1 MIFWRTEGLKLTVYT
16 VYAPWM
22 TGRRHI
28 SRKQHLLSHFYIVV
42 VYRKAI
48 LKNKEMKG
56 IICGFLLFILK
67 LIWAYFLRISTH
79 SLFLHICIPTQQ
91 VEEKKSTFYNFGDEL
106 NRCLPGE
113 VLIMMFKMFCNSYL
127 TRTSDSSVSG
137 NSKESKSCS

>member
-1 MIFWRTEGLKLTVYT
+1 MIFWRTEGLKLNVYT

-28 SRKQHLLSHFYIVV
+28 SCKQHLLSHFYIVV

-91 VEEKKSTFYNFGDEL
+91 VEEKKSTFYNFGD
-106 NRCLPGE
+106 
-113 VLIMMFKMFCNSYL
+113 
-127 TRTSDSSVSG
+127 
-137 NSKESKSCS
+137 